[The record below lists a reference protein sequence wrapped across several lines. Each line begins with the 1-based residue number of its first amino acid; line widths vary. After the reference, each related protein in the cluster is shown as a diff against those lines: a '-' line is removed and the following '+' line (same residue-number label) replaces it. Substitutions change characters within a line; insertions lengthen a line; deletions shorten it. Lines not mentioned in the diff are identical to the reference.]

1 MNSEL
6 KNILYKCIYS
16 KKCSNLAA
24 DLGPALV
31 DFLFFH
37 QVHSRAF
44 PEKSLLNRL
53 TFSNCSLSSVA
64 EKSISSAIS
73 SLEIR
78 NSSLASLSQE
88 AVFSHVAKVGRK
100 AMLVEIRLSAPTH

>member
-1 MNSEL
+1 MEVVF
-6 KNILYKCIYS
+6 NI
-16 KKCSNLAA
+16 
-24 DLGPALV
+24 
-31 DFLFFH
+31 

-100 AMLVEIRLSAPTH
+100 DEYPPITRINCRVFFWV